1 MPLLEVQSAGGGKE
15 RCLMTLQDVLDL
27 PGRPSAEPYAAA
39 AEELSEVLP
48 SMCELIQKFE
58 HIMLRVAGQAS

>member
-1 MPLLEVQSAGGGKE
+1 
-15 RCLMTLQDVLDL
+15 MTLQDVLDL